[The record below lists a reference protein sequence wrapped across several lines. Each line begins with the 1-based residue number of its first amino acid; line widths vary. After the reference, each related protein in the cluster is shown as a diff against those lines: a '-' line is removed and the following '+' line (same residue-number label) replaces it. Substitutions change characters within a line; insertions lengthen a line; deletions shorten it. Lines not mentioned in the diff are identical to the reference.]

1 MAAKHLVKLRIIFL
15 LSLCVSALTSGGQ
28 NLEIPQNEF
37 ALSFP
42 SNQLKLTR
50 GENGELEIAILKSKS
65 SGKSKV
71 KMGVSS
77 ALPKGVTV
85 IFDPDNGYFD
95 VAKARISV
103 QPDAIP
109 GQYWLILSATVN
121 NKTKGTILKL
131 LIN

>member
-15 LSLCVSALTSGGQ
+15 LSLCISALTSGGQ

-42 SNQLKLTR
+42 SNQLKLAR
-50 GENGELEIAILKSKS
+50 GESGEFEIAILKSES
-65 SGKSKV
+65 SRKGKV

-85 IFDPDNGYFD
+85 TFDPDNGYFD
-95 VAKARISV
+95 VAQARISV
-103 QPDAIP
+103 QPDVVP
-109 GQYWLILSATVN
+109 GQYWLILNATVN
-121 NKTKGTILKL
+121 YKTKGAILKL